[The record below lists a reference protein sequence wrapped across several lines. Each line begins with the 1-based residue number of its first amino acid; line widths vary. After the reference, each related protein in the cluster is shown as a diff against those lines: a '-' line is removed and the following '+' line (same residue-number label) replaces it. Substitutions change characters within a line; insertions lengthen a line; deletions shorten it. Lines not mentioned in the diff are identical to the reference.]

1 MSKNEGGTIKA
12 WITKHALTSGIFI
25 VEGAWIS
32 KETPNML
39 VWYCDRGYQTAY
51 RSDWYLTPEAAL
63 AHAEEMR
70 CARLKS
76 LKESIANLEKL
87 NIVLPNVAKS

>member
-1 MSKNEGGTIKA
+1 MSENEGGTVTA
-12 WITKHALTSGIFI
+12 WITKYALTSGIYI

-32 KETPNML
+32 KESPKML
-39 VWYCDRGYQTAY
+39 VWPCNGGRKTAHAN
-51 RSDWYLTPEAAL
+51 DWHLTPEAAL

-87 NIVLPNVAKS
+87 NIVLPSVAKS